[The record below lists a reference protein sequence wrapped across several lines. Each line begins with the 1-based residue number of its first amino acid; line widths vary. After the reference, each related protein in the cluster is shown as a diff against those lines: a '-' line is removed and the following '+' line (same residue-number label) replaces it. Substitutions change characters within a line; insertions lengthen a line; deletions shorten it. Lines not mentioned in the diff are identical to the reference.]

1 MCGLL
6 FSRVK
11 ATEFFLK
18 ASPCLGE
25 PSALQS
31 PRDRTWGQWAELS
44 GLGLPWLLQPASCL

>member
-25 PSALQS
+25 PSALQNT
-31 PRDRTWGQWAELS
+31 RDRTWGQWAELS